1 MPNYKEVGFL
11 DSVFAK
17 SCLVILVTTASFL
30 ASAADLSQPEPLS
43 ETDWDQI
50 REHVGLLEKV
60 SFVPSLLP
68 VIMKHRDALQLSDEQ
83 AAAFRKWRRKNYKS
97 MIGLMNEIIERRIAL
112 SRAALDPVVDS
123 SQLIEMQQRILLR
136 QDELLRVR
144 LSCREILVGTFS
156 REQWVNLAFIL
167 EDYPNFAGLLQQ

>member
-1 MPNYKEVGFL
+1 
-11 DSVFAK
+11 
-17 SCLVILVTTASFL
+17 
-30 ASAADLSQPEPLS
+30 
-43 ETDWDQI
+43 
-50 REHVGLLEKV
+50 
-60 SFVPSLLP
+60 
-68 VIMKHRDALQLSDEQ
+68 
-83 AAAFRKWRRKNYKS
+83 

-123 SQLIEMQQRILLR
+123 SQLIEMQQTILQR

-156 REQWVNLAFIL
+156 PEQWVNLAFIL